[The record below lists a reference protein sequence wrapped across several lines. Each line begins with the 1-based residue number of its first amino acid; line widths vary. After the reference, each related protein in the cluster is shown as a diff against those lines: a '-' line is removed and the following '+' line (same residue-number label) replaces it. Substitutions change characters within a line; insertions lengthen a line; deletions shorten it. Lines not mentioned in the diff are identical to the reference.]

1 MKICRFNHD
10 RIGIVEGDFIL
21 DVSSALAELPKA
33 SWPFPAGDLLI
44 SRLADL
50 LPLLA
55 QKKEDAAAFP
65 ISEVR
70 LESPVANPTKLIN
83 APINYRAHIEE
94 TKADQQISHGRDMTK
109 SIWHWGLF
117 LKANSAL
124 SGAGNPIRL
133 RYPGRRTDHEIEL
146 AVIIGTECE
155 GVARKD
161 ALNYVAGYTI
171 GLDITIRGPE
181 LQSFRKS
188 ADGFAVLG
196 PWMVTA
202 DEINDPGQLDLELK
216 VNGELRQKANTRS
229 LVYDVPRL
237 IEYASSMYTLYP
249 GDVIFTGTPEGVGP
263 ITPGDH
269 IEAQISRI
277 GTMKASVHPE
287 ILPLPQH
294 DPVLDEA
301 KAQKV

>member
-1 MKICRFNHD
+1 MRICRFDTD
-10 RIGIVEGDFIL
+10 RIGIVEGDEVF
-21 DVSSALAELPKA
+21 DVSEALASLPRPQWPSPQKDLFIGELE
-33 SWPFPAGDLLI
+33 
-44 SRLADL
+44 RL
-50 LPLLA
+50 LPLMDEL
-55 QKKEDAAAFP
+55 KEQATP
-65 ISEVR
+65 ISIKDVK
-70 LESPVANPTKLIN
+70 LDAPVANPSKLIN

-94 TKADQQISHGRDMTK
+94 TAADEQIAYGRDMTK

-124 SGAGNPIRL
+124 SGVGIPIRL
-133 RYPGRRTDHEIEL
+133 GYPGRRTDHEIEL
-146 AVIIGTECE
+146 AVIIGTECK
-155 GVARKD
+155 GVTRED

-202 DEINDPGQLDLELK
+202 DEIEDPGNLDLELSI
-216 VNGELRQKANTRS
+216 NGQLRQKANTRD

-237 IEYASSMYTLYP
+237 IEYAASMYTLYP

-263 ITPGDH
+263 IEPGDH
-269 IEAQISRI
+269 IEAWISQI
-277 GTMKASVHPE
+277 GTLNAIVNKG
-287 ILPLPQH
+287 ILPLPRH
-294 DPVLDEA
+294 DPVLDEIE
-301 KAQKV
+301 AQEA